1 MKSPDYYMAVFFCF
15 FYDRMISSLV
25 LHNKVQDVE
34 RRTSMRYCKNCGAEI
49 ADGISFC
56 KKCGTPV
63 GKVPKQEN
71 KKKKWIFAISSGV
84 ILCVAV
90 TVGVLFTVGIFGGKD
105 DLVQTD
111 NDVAAGTK
119 QTGQEEVSGDSSE
132 NSSKDE
138 DVKQDMDEKTSEQDA
153 QSKNRRDSAKGKE
166 LLVDEG
172 WKGQT
177 FQKLG
182 CYVMGDWIQRI
193 EEDTEYEFED
203 SDYVTYCYPDDDETL
218 EEAKE
223 DAIDADYCVR
233 AGTIGISADDN
244 DILITEE
251 NMEYIL
257 GDREMDAWNLAKED
271 ENLYVYDRDL
281 TDSPNY
287 HMGTALSVCV
297 FVKNTYL
304 VYSIDFS
311 YIFECNYFSEREAK
325 GKGEKYFAKSET
337 YKAFINT
344 IQYLG
349 E

>member
-1 MKSPDYYMAVFFCF
+1 M
-15 FYDRMISSLV
+15 
-25 LHNKVQDVE
+25 
-34 RRTSMRYCKNCGAEI
+34 
-49 ADGISFC
+49 
-56 KKCGTPV
+56 
-63 GKVPKQEN
+63 
-71 KKKKWIFAISSGV
+71 
-84 ILCVAV
+84 AV
-90 TVGVLFTVGIFGGKD
+90 TVGVLFAVGIFGGKD

-111 NDVAAGTK
+111 NDVVAGTE
-119 QTGQEEVSGDSSE
+119 QAGQEEISGDSSE
-132 NSSKDE
+132 NSSKDKN
-138 DVKQDMDEKTSEQDA
+138 VKQDMDEKTSEQDT
-153 QSKNRRDSAKGKE
+153 QSKNRRDSTRGKE

-182 CYVMGDWIQRI
+182 CYVMGDWIQKI
-193 EEDTEYEFED
+193 EEDTEYEYEE

-257 GDREMDAWNLAKED
+257 GDREMDDWNLAKED
-271 ENLYVYDRDL
+271 ENLYIYDKDL
-281 TDSPNY
+281 TDSTNF
-287 HMGTALSVCV
+287 HMYGTALSVYI
-297 FVKNTYL
+297 FVKNTYW

-311 YIFECNYFSEREAK
+311 DIFECNYFSEREAE
-325 GKGEKYFAKSET
+325 GKSEKYFAKSET

>member
-1 MKSPDYYMAVFFCF
+1 
-15 FYDRMISSLV
+15 
-25 LHNKVQDVE
+25 
-34 RRTSMRYCKNCGAEI
+34 MRYCKNCGAEI

-90 TVGVLFTVGIFGGKD
+90 TVGVLFAVGIFGGKD
-105 DLVQTD
+105 DLVQTG
-111 NDVAAGTK
+111 NDVSAGTE

-132 NSSKDE
+132 NSAKDE
-138 DVKQDMDEKTSEQDA
+138 DVKEDMDEKTSEQDA
-153 QSKNRRDSAKGKE
+153 QSKNRRDSTRGKE

-177 FQKLG
+177 FQQLG
-182 CYVMGDWIQRI
+182 CYVMGDWIQKI
-193 EEDTEYEFED
+193 EEETEYEYEE
-203 SDYVTYCYPDDDETL
+203 SDYVSYCYPNYGETL
-218 EEAKE
+218 EEAEE
-223 DAIDADYCVR
+223 DAIGEDYCVR
-233 AGTIGISADDN
+233 DGTIGISADDN

-251 NMEYIL
+251 NVEYIL
-257 GDREMDAWNLAKED
+257 GSREMDDWNLAKED
-271 ENLYVYDRDL
+271 ENLYIYDKDWSDNPDL
-281 TDSPNY
+281 HAYAP
-287 HMGTALSVCV
+287 ALTVCV
-297 FVKNTYL
+297 FVKNTYR
-304 VYSIDFS
+304 VYSIRFS
-311 YIFECNYFSEREAK
+311 LFFLYNYSCECENK
-325 GKGEKYFAKSET
+325 GKGGEGFGDFAKSET

>member
-1 MKSPDYYMAVFFCF
+1 M
-15 FYDRMISSLV
+15 
-25 LHNKVQDVE
+25 
-34 RRTSMRYCKNCGAEI
+34 
-49 ADGISFC
+49 
-56 KKCGTPV
+56 
-63 GKVPKQEN
+63 
-71 KKKKWIFAISSGV
+71 
-84 ILCVAV
+84 AV
-90 TVGVLFTVGIFGGKD
+90 TVGVLFAVGIFGGKD

-111 NDVAAGTK
+111 NDVSAGTE

-132 NSSKDE
+132 NSAKDE
-138 DVKQDMDEKTSEQDA
+138 DVKEDMDEKTSEQDA
-153 QSKNRRDSAKGKE
+153 QSKNRRDSTRGKE

-177 FQKLG
+177 FQQLG
-182 CYVMGDWIQRI
+182 CYVMGDWIQKI
-193 EEDTEYEFED
+193 EEDTEYEYEE

-257 GDREMDAWNLAKED
+257 GDREMDDWNLAKED

-287 HMGTALSVCV
+287 HMGTALLVCV

-304 VYSIDFS
+304 VYTIDFS
-311 YIFECNYFSEREAK
+311 YIFKCNYFSEREAE
-325 GKGEKYFAKSET
+325 GKSEKYFAKSET

>member
-1 MKSPDYYMAVFFCF
+1 
-15 FYDRMISSLV
+15 
-25 LHNKVQDVE
+25 
-34 RRTSMRYCKNCGAEI
+34 MRYCKNCGAEI

-90 TVGVLFTVGIFGGKD
+90 TVGVLFAVGIFGGKD

-111 NDVAAGTK
+111 NDVAAGTE
-119 QTGQEEVSGDSSE
+119 QAGQEEASGDSSE

-138 DVKQDMDEKTSEQDA
+138 DVKQDVDEKTSEQDA
-153 QSKNRRDSAKGKE
+153 QSKNRRDSTRGKE

-177 FQKLG
+177 FQQLG
-182 CYVMGDWIQRI
+182 CYVMGDWIQKI
-193 EEDTEYEFED
+193 EEETEYEYEE
-203 SDYVTYCYPDDDETL
+203 SDYVSYCYPDYGETL
-218 EEAKE
+218 EEAE
-223 DAIDADYCVR
+223 EEAIGADYCVR
-233 AGTIGISADDN
+233 EGTIRISANDN

-257 GDREMDAWNLAKED
+257 GSREMDDWNLAKED
-271 ENLYVYDRDL
+271 GNLYIYDKDL
-281 TDSPNY
+281 TDRTNF
-287 HMGTALSVCV
+287 HMYDDALSVCV

-311 YIFECNYFSEREAK
+311 YIFECNYFSEREAE
-325 GKGEKYFAKSET
+325 GKGEKYFDKSET